1 MINKVY
7 LDIRIQLND
16 GMQINIEMQVLPFK
30 SWEERVLFYNAKMY
44 VDTIEAGQKYSE
56 LKKVVSISILD
67 FDLLPENYFHNS
79 FSIRNNTEPYRVF
92 SDKMEWHVIEMPKLK
107 VTQDFNN
114 LDDLSLWTA
123 FIKESRENKELV
135 KMLATKNEYLKIAY
149 DELEKISADKQKRLE
164 YEARQKALYDYNT
177 LIDEA
182 EERGIEKGV
191 GIYIRRLKKMNVS
204 TDNIIKTVYED
215 FGINVDKSYIEGL

>member
-1 MINKVY
+1 
-7 LDIRIQLND
+7 
-16 GMQINIEMQVLPFK
+16 
-30 SWEERVLFYNAKMY
+30 
-44 VDTIEAGQKYSE
+44 
-56 LKKVVSISILD
+56 
-67 FDLLPENYFHNS
+67 
-79 FSIRNNTEPYRVF
+79 
-92 SDKMEWHVIEMPKLK
+92 
-107 VTQDFNN
+107 
-114 LDDLSLWTA
+114 
-123 FIKESRENKELV
+123 
-135 KMLATKNEYLKIAY
+135 MLATKNEYLKIAY

-164 YEARQKALYDYNT
+164 YEACQKALYDYNT